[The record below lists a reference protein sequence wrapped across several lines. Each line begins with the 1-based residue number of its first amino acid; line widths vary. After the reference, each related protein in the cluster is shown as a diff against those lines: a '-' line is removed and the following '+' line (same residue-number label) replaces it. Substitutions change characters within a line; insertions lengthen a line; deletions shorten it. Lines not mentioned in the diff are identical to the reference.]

1 MHVCGKRYVDR
12 VEDVTKVTVYSNQ
25 PEVELFV
32 NGESIGKKSAPDHF
46 FYFDVKNVGE
56 STIVAKAG
64 ELEDSSTIRKVDE
77 MNMDYVLREV
87 GAVLN
92 WFDVTQI
99 EGRYSLNDTISD
111 IMKSKRGKMWFIGM
125 GLKIKKK
132 MDAGKKAAAEGE
144 KKSGGFDVD
153 LSEGG
158 GLMEMMGGFTVL
170 RLTSMMGMMNV
181 SFTKEELLK
190 MNKKLNKI
198 KKPKN

>member
-1 MHVCGKRYVDR
+1 
-12 VEDVTKVTVYSNQ
+12 
-25 PEVELFV
+25 
-32 NGESIGKKSAPDHF
+32 
-46 FYFDVKNVGE
+46 
-56 STIVAKAG
+56 
-64 ELEDSSTIRKVDE
+64 
-77 MNMDYVLREV
+77 MDYVLVEK

-92 WFDVTQI
+92 WFDVNAP
-99 EGRYSLNDTISD
+99 EGRFSLNDKISD
-111 IMKSKRGKMWFIGM
+111 IMDSFFGKMWFLGL